1 MSERTFDGQDLAH
14 QSCPQPSFRP
24 ADCVTLGHGEG
35 GRLTRR
41 LIRERILPRLGN
53 LYLVE
58 LGDAAALPA
67 PNGTLAFTT
76 DSYVVTP
83 LFFPG
88 GDIGTLAVHGTIN
101 DLAAAGARPLW
112 LSLSLIIEEGLP
124 FETLDRVLASVASA
138 AQDARVL
145 VVTGDTKV
153 VPRGA
158 ADGLFLN
165 VAGVGERLDP
175 APPGPS
181 ALRPGDEIL
190 VTGPIA
196 RHGVAVLAAREGL
209 AFDPPPRSDTAP
221 LFRAV
226 EALHTAE
233 VPVRAMRDA
242 TRGGLAAVLHEW
254 AEASG
259 QTLAIDEGRL
269 PVTPEVRG
277 VCELL
282 GLDPVHIA
290 CEGVM
295 AVAVP
300 ARWSDAALAALQRVS
315 QAAAAIRVGE
325 VRPRAAAPVLISR
338 GLGREQALD
347 EPVAAALPRI
357 C

>member
-1 MSERTFDGQDLAH
+1 MSQFTSIGGGTAPM
-14 QSCPQPSFRP
+14 SCPVPTVGDGDR
-24 ADCVTLGHGEG
+24 VTLGHGDG

-53 LYLVE
+53 LYL
-58 LGDAAALPA
+58 LDLADAATLPRPA
-67 PNGTLAFTT
+67 GSLAFTT

-88 GDIGTLAVHGTIN
+88 GDIGSLAVNGTIN
-101 DLAAAGARPLW
+101 DLAVSGARPLW
-112 LSLSLIIEEGLP
+112 LSLGLILEEGLP
-124 FETLDRVLASVASA
+124 FATLDRVLQSVADA
-138 AQDARVL
+138 ARAADVL

-158 ADGLFLN
+158 ADGLFLT
-165 VAGVGERLDP
+165 ASGIGEQVDAL
-175 APPGPS
+175 PGPR
-181 ALRPGDEIL
+181 ALEPGDEIF
-190 VTGPIA
+190 VSGPIG

-209 AFDPPPRSDTAP
+209 AFDPAPESDTAP
-221 LFRAV
+221 LFEAVSALRA
-226 EALHTAE
+226 AG

-259 QTLAIDEGRL
+259 RTLAIVEGRL

-282 GLDPVHIA
+282 GLDPVYIA

-300 ARWSDAALAALQRVS
+300 AAFGHKALEVLQKVP
-315 QAAAAIRVGE
+315 QAAQASRIGA
-325 VRPRAAAPVLISR
+325 VRTKTITPVLISR
-338 GLGREQALD
+338 GLGREQPLD